1 LYGAADDRITIDM
14 RILLLFSF
22 VAAFLSAQTPARP
35 NRAAAI
41 QDLVIA
47 NHILANEGVVDAF
60 GHVSIR
66 DPANPNHFL
75 IARSIAPGSVAAAD
89 IVELDLDSKAV
100 APNPPA
106 LYSERFIHGEIYKA
120 RPDVMAVVHCH
131 APEVIPFSVTGVKL
145 RAIVHVAGFLGD
157 GLPVFEI
164 RDADGI
170 TDMLVSDIKRG
181 SALARTLGSKPAA
194 LMRGHGAVV
203 TADTLHSVVGRAYY
217 MNFNARLQYQAM
229 QMGGTVKY
237 LDPEEARLAAPQNGF
252 ERAWDFWKQRVGG
265 K

>member
-1 LYGAADDRITIDM
+1 M
-14 RILLLFSF
+14 RTTLLFS
-22 VAAFLSAQTPARP
+22 VAILASAQPAARA

-75 IARSIAPGSVAAAD
+75 IARSIAPGSVVAAD
-89 IVELDLDSKAV
+89 IMELDLDSQPV

-131 APEVIPFSVTGVKL
+131 APEVIPFGITGVTL
-145 RAIVHVAGFLGD
+145 RAVVHVGGFLGD
-157 GLPVFEI
+157 GIPLFEI

-170 TDMLVSDIKRG
+170 TDMLVSNAKRG
-181 SALARTLGSKPAA
+181 SALARTLGAKPAA

-203 TADTLHSVVGRAYY
+203 TADALHSVVGRAYY
-217 MNFNARLQYQAM
+217 MNFNARLQLQAM
-229 QMGGTVKY
+229 QMGRPIKF

-252 ERAWDFWKQRVGG
+252 ERAWDFWKERVGG

>member
-1 LYGAADDRITIDM
+1 M
-14 RILLLFSF
+14 RVVLLFCS
-22 VAAFLSAQTPARP
+22 AFLLSSAGALVLAQTAARP

-66 DPANPNHFL
+66 DPANPNRFL
-75 IARSIAPGSVAAAD
+75 IARSVAPGSVVAAD
-89 IVELDLDSKAV
+89 ILEFDLDSKAV
-100 APNPPA
+100 VANPPA
-106 LYSERFIHGEIYKA
+106 LYSERFIHGEIYKV

-131 APEVIPFSVTGVKL
+131 APEVIPFSVTGVPL
-145 RAIVHVAGFLGD
+145 RAIVHVGGFLGD
-157 GLPVFEI
+157 GIPVFEI

-170 TDMLVSDIKRG
+170 TDMLVSNTKRG

-203 TADTLHSVVGRAYY
+203 TSDTLHSVVGRAYY

-252 ERAWDFWKQRVGG
+252 ERAWDFWKQRAGG